1 MAEIETSTPMYP
13 FSSGLVLGNTLYVS
27 GHLGVD
33 LETGKCPADLETEAR
48 AMMDA
53 FRQTIEDAGFNMDD
67 LVTVTVFCT
76 ELTAF
81 RLFNTVY
88 TQYFKPPYPARA
100 FIGVDKLL
108 LGTHFEIQG
117 TAVRDAAWNKRRLPK

>member
-13 FSSGLVLGNTLYVS
+13 FSPGLVHGNTLYVS

-33 LETGKCPADLETEAR
+33 LETGRCPADMETEAR

-53 FRQTIEDAGFNMDD
+53 FQRTIEGAGFKMDD

-76 ELTAF
+76 DLTAF

-88 TQYFKPPYPARA
+88 TQYFKQPFPARA

>member
-53 FRQTIEDAGFNMDD
+53 FRRTIEGAGFNIDD

-76 ELTAF
+76 DLTAF

-88 TQYFKPPYPARA
+88 TQYFKQPYPARA